1 MLSRVFTAIFA
12 AVLLAAADWPTF
24 RGDPAQTG
32 ICPDTLPEKLVQR
45 WTYATVQDRAGG
57 GVESTAAIVNGIV
70 YVGAFDE
77 HVHAIDLATGKTKW
91 KFKCG
96 AVKAPVGVHEG
107 RVYVGNVEGV
117 FYCLDA
123 AGKEK
128 WKFDVGTEITSGS
141 NFGDGTVLFGA
152 QDETLYC
159 LNRSD
164 GKPKWKY
171 QINGGPVMGT
181 PAVIGGKTFA
191 AGCDSILHVLD
202 AATGAEQSHV
212 EVGGQVG
219 ASASAK
225 GETIYLGTM
234 SNQVLAV
241 DLKKGEVAWT
251 FESPKGRQP
260 FFSSAAVTDR
270 LVVIGS
276 RDKRVYAIDRAKG
289 TEVWSFPTQ
298 GKVDSSPVIANNRV
312 YVGSHDGHLY
322 VLDLA
327 TGREVQ
333 KIKLDGPISAS
344 PAIADRCLIIGTEK
358 GTVYCFGAA
367 K

>member
-1 MLSRVFTAIFA
+1 MVTRVLTALTA
-12 AVLLAAADWPTF
+12 AILLAAADWPTF

-32 ICPDTLPEKLVQR
+32 ISSDALPEKLVQR
-45 WTYATVQDRAGG
+45 WAYGTGQDRAGG
-57 GVESTAAIVNGIV
+57 GVESTAAIVNGVV

-77 HVHAIDLATGKTKW
+77 QLHAIDLATGRGKW
-91 KFKCG
+91 KFKAG
-96 AVKAPVGVHEG
+96 AIKSPVGVHNG
-107 RVYVGNVEGV
+107 RIYAGNVEGV
-117 FYCLDA
+117 FYCIDA
-123 AGKEK
+123 AGKEQ
-128 WKFDVGTEITSGS
+128 WKFDVGAEITSGS
-141 NFGDGTVLFGA
+141 NFGDGTVLFGS

-159 LNRSD
+159 LNRAD

-202 AATGAEQSHV
+202 AATGVESSHV

-219 ASASAK
+219 ASAAAK
-225 GETIYLGTM
+225 GDTIYLGTM
-234 SNQVLAV
+234 SNQLMAI
-241 DLKKGEVAWT
+241 DLKKGEIAWT

-260 FFSSAAVTDR
+260 FFSSAAVTDK
-270 LVVIGS
+270 LVVVGS

-289 TEVWSFPTQ
+289 TEVWNVLTQ
-298 GKVDSSPVIANNRV
+298 GKVDSSPVIVGGRV

-322 VLDLA
+322 GLDLA

-344 PAIADRCLIIGTEK
+344 PAVGGGCLVIGTEK
-358 GTVYCFGAA
+358 GTVYCFGAP